1 MDELAPGSAPGGPL
15 HQPAHTVIEGSPGKV
30 PSSRTIC
37 PQVSEGKELRRKEK
51 NSADQAGPNWIV
63 TSSVIYKMLWNI
75 SFPFAFNLKPQW
87 GILEAGGEIW
97 GCVPSDS
104 WSSGATVWWSG
115 WSQQSHWAGGMAWVR
130 RRSRKEGKPHHNPQ
144 TIASGCAPQPKTKNS
159 KNNSKHLLWPYYV
172 PGIVIRFSHCLIYFL
187 QPPVR

>member
-1 MDELAPGSAPGGPL
+1 MDELVPGSAPGGPL

-75 SFPFAFNLKPQW
+75 SFPFAFNLKPQQ

-104 WSSGATVWWSG
+104 WSSGATVWWSIYLLLG
-115 WSQQSHWAGGMAWVR
+115 VWLGSWMHYFCSHLTGKDSVIWLHLTTQR
-130 RRSRKEGKPHHNPQ
+130 LRKIGFHYMLCP
-144 TIASGCAPQPKTKNS
+144 KNS
-159 KNNSKHLLWPYYV
+159 Q
-172 PGIVIRFSHCLIYFL
+172 GIF
-187 QPPVR
+187 